1 MYWNRAS
8 ITFAT
13 LAAGTVLGLAGTD
26 LVLPA
31 IPGLPDVFGVSAPSA
46 QMVIAAFVAGTA
58 TGLLLFG
65 TASRTVGR
73 ERVIAAAL
81 LAYAA
86 LSGIAAWARDI
97 HTLIGLRFLQG
108 VAASAPSVFAIP
120 ILRASLD
127 EARAIKAIGL
137 LGSIEGA
144 APALAPIVGAWIVA
158 RGGWAA
164 PFLVTAVA
172 AALLAMAL
180 LIGRVAYPQPTRNV
194 GSGGY
199 RRLLSDSTFIRYA
212 GSQACVLGGLLTF
225 VFGAPWIIVKSL
237 HGTIGQFVWMQ
248 VIGISCFT
256 VAANATAHWADRIG
270 PERTVWSGT
279 LVAFAGAASLLIDGI
294 WGSGNVRWL
303 IGLFA
308 VLNLG
313 LGIRGP
319 VGFFRAILAGRGD
332 DERASSLTI
341 LFILLVAAAGTAL
354 VAPALQQGLSAL
366 AFAATVIELAAVL
379 LLLLLP
385 AL

>member
-8 ITFAT
+8 TIFAT

-31 IPGLPDVFGVSAPSA
+31 IPGLPDVFGVRASSA

-58 TGLLLFG
+58 AGLLLFG
-65 TASRTVGR
+65 AASRTVRR
-73 ERVIAAAL
+73 ERVICAAL

-86 LSGIAAWARDI
+86 LSGLSAWAPDI
-97 HTLIGLRFLQG
+97 NTLIGLRFLQG
-108 VAASAPSVFAIP
+108 VAASAPSVFAMP

-127 EARAIKAIGL
+127 EAHAIKAIGL
-137 LGSIEGA
+137 MGSIEGA

-164 PFLVTAVA
+164 PFLVTAA
-172 AALLAMAL
+172 CAALLSITL

-194 GSGGY
+194 RSGGY
-199 RRLLSDSTFIRYA
+199 RRLLGDPTFIRYA

-225 VFGAPWIIVKSL
+225 VFGAPWVIVKSL
-237 HGTIGQFVWMQ
+237 HGTISQFVWMQ

-256 VAANATAHWADRIG
+256 GAANATAHWANRIG

-279 LVAFAGAASLLIDGI
+279 LVAFAGAASLLIYGI
-294 WGSGNVRWL
+294 WGGGNVRWL
-303 IGLFA
+303 ISLFA

-341 LFILLVAAAGTAL
+341 LWILLVAAAGTAL
-354 VAPALQQGLSAL
+354 VAPALQHGLFAL
-366 AFAATVIELAAVL
+366 ALAATVIELGAL
-379 LLLLLP
+379 LLLFFLP